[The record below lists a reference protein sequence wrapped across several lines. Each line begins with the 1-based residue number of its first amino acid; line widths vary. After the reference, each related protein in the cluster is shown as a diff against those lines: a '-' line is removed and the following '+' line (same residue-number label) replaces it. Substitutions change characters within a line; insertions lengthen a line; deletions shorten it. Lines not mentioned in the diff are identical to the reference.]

1 MGTQNPERNPG
12 SVGDSNFQLQQ
23 ENANRPQIQP
33 DSQTAFEFPIARP
46 DAWEATRGNPANS
59 PGEDS
64 IDNRS
69 PSFGEAPTRF
79 DFTRGSIGNSGRDR
93 SADVQF
99 ESNSGPDHSISGPFP
114 HESEPEF
121 SKDPAPQEH
130 LALVNSADSD
140 IARNTTPAYNRSGA
154 IQIHN
159 RYLIAESDEGVEIID
174 QHALHERILYEQL
187 REKILAGKLETQRL
201 LVPEPVQLSPSECAA
216 ALEAKDEFAEI
227 GVEIEAFGGDTV
239 LITGYPAMLANHSP
253 AELLR
258 QMIEQCIA
266 GTTPERRDT
275 IDSLMHMISCK
286 AAIKAGDKLTPEE
299 VTVLL
304 ENRDLCR
311 DSHHCPHGRPTAL
324 IFSREELDRR
334 FKRI

>member
-1 MGTQNPERNPG
+1 MADISVDKSLQHALRESYRGLLLHGRYPIAFLNLEMPADQIDVNVHPAKLEVRFQEGGKLYSQLLGTLRNQFLATDLNARQDQASPSPGAPAFQKFPNSGAMGAQNPERNPG

-46 DAWEATRGNPANS
+46 DAWEATRGKPANS

-121 SKDPAPQEH
+121 SKDPAP
-130 LALVNSADSD
+130 
-140 IARNTTPAYNRSGA
+140 RR
-154 IQIHN
+154 
-159 RYLIAESDEGVEIID
+159 
-174 QHALHERILYEQL
+174 
-187 REKILAGKLETQRL
+187 
-201 LVPEPVQLSPSECAA
+201 
-216 ALEAKDEFAEI
+216 
-227 GVEIEAFGGDTV
+227 AFGV
-239 LITGYPAMLANHSP
+239 SEFSRFRHRP
-253 AELLR
+253 
-258 QMIEQCIA
+258 QCNA
-266 GTTPERRDT
+266 RLQSVRRD
-275 IDSLMHMISCK
+275 SNPQSIS
-286 AAIKAGDKLTPEE
+286 
-299 VTVLL
+299 
-304 ENRDLCR
+304 
-311 DSHHCPHGRPTAL
+311 
-324 IFSREELDRR
+324 DRR
-334 FKRI
+334 K